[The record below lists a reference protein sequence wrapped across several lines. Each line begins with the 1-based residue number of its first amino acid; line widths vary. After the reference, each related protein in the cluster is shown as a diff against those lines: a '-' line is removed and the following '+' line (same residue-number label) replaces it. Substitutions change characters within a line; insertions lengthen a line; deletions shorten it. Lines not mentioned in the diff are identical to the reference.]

1 VTISLKDGETKLNL
15 TCKGEDLNN
24 KLPEPCCF
32 IHAALPAECLDEDEQ
47 DSADSIPG
55 LTSI

>member
-1 VTISLKDGETKLNL
+1 
-15 TCKGEDLNN
+15 LNN

-47 DSADSIPG
+47 DSADSIPD